1 MSAAPHFACAA
12 PPLYACLGRRN
23 TLGKFLVLTVA
34 LTAWLPL
41 AAMARPNPAPPPSGV
56 VVHLFGQDS
65 IMSNVLPT
73 APNGAAAGGSSN
85 STPPPAYVEP
95 TTGEI
100 LHQMFVTGDPNDPTQ
115 PSTGRTRNR
124 LSD

>member
-1 MSAAPHFACAA
+1 MLGA
-12 PPLYACLGRRN
+12 GRRK
-23 TLGKFLVLTVA
+23 TVGKILVLTVA

-41 AAMARPNPAPPPSGV
+41 AATARPNPPPPPSGV

-73 APNGAAAGGSSN
+73 APDSTASEASSAGPGV
-85 STPPPAYVEP
+85 STPRPAYVAP
-95 TTGEI
+95 TTGQI
-100 LHQMFVTGDPNDPTQ
+100 LHQMFVTGDPNDPSL
-115 PSTGRTRNR
+115 PSAGRAKNR